1 MYKGENLRAYY
12 IGARGLTSMA
22 VHEFSVEST
31 NKNFTKL
38 MAHIEYEKRCFV
50 DWMVYSQVRVDK
62 KQVKKDAQAIWDKYR
77 NG

>member
-1 MYKGENLRAYY
+1 
-12 IGARGLTSMA
+12 
-22 VHEFSVEST
+22 
-31 NKNFTKL
+31 